1 MIGMKNI
8 LISHLITCTK
18 GGTPM
23 ELKEARYILA
33 IARQKNISKAA
44 ESLFIS
50 QPSLSKYLKNL
61 EHQLGVSLF
70 DRVGSGYFPTYIGE
84 RYIHYAEKIVEYGM
98 EWDMEFDDIMHQNHG
113 RLNIAIPIM
122 LGNSLIGPTL
132 SKFHRLYPHVTVNMM
147 EEVNFVAEHTLT
159 DHTVD
164 LTFYNVHE
172 FPTGLDYQVIGKE
185 EMVLILSGS
194 NPLIQK
200 AEKKEGFQYP
210 WIDLSLLAD
219 SPFILLYPDQNT
231 GGLALKLFKD
241 YGLQPKVL
249 LHTRS
254 SEMSI
259 RLAMEGLGAAFAPE
273 SYYHFL
279 KDREP
284 SSSVCLSIGK
294 EKIQNTLI
302 AAYQKNRYLP
312 KYAKAYLDIL
322 AGYYQTKHL

>member
-1 MIGMKNI
+1 
-8 LISHLITCTK
+8 
-18 GGTPM
+18 M
-23 ELKEARYILA
+23 ELKEARYIIA
-33 IARQKNISKAA
+33 IAREKNISKAA
-44 ESLFIS
+44 ETLFIS

-61 EHQLGVSLF
+61 ELQLGTRLF
-70 DRVGSGYFPTYIGE
+70 DRIGSSYYPTYLGE

-98 EWDMEFDDIMHQNHG
+98 EWDIEFDDIMHQNHG

-132 SKFHRLYPHVTVNMM
+132 LKFHKLYPHVTVNMM

-172 FPTGLDYQVIGKE
+172 FPTDLEYQVIGRE
-185 EMVLILSGS
+185 EMVLVLSAD
-194 NPLIQK
+194 NPLAAF
-200 AEKKEGFQYP
+200 AEEKNGFHYP
-210 WIDLSLLAD
+210 WIDLSLL
-219 SPFILLYPDQNT
+219 SEEPFILLYPDQNT

-241 YGLQPKVL
+241 YGMEPNIL
-249 LHTRS
+249 LHTRN

-259 RLAMEGLGAAFAPE
+259 SLAMEGLGAAFAPE
-273 SYYHFL
+273 SYYQYL
-279 KDREP
+279 KKREP
-284 SSSVCLSIGK
+284 KESVCLSIGK
-294 EKIQNTLI
+294 ERIENTLI

-322 AGYYQTKHL
+322 VDYYKETHHGI

>member
-1 MIGMKNI
+1 
-8 LISHLITCTK
+8 
-18 GGTPM
+18 M

-33 IARQKNISKAA
+33 IAREKNISKAA
-44 ESLFIS
+44 ETLFIS

-61 EHQLGVSLF
+61 EQQLGTRLF
-70 DRVGSGYFPTYIGE
+70 DRIGSSYHPTYLGE

-98 EWDMEFDDIMHQNHG
+98 EWDIEFDDIMHQNHG

-132 SKFHRLYPHVTVNMM
+132 LQFHKRYPHVTVNMM

-172 FPTGLDYQVIGKE
+172 FPTDLDYEIIGRE
-185 EMVLILSGS
+185 ELVLVLSAE
-194 NPLIQK
+194 NPLVSM
-200 AEKKEGFQYP
+200 AEKKEGFGYP
-210 WIDLSLLAD
+210 WIDLSHL
-219 SPFILLYPDQNT
+219 SNEPFILLYPDQNT

-241 YGLQPKVL
+241 YNMEPEIL
-249 LHTRS
+249 LHTRN

-259 RLAMEGLGAAFAPE
+259 CLAMEGLGAAFAPE
-273 SYYHFL
+273 SYYHYL
-279 KDREP
+279 KKREP
-284 SSSVCLSIGK
+284 KESVCLSIGK
-294 EKIQNTLI
+294 ERMENTLI

-312 KYAKAYLDIL
+312 KYAKAYLEIL
-322 AGYYQTKHL
+322 KTYYRKAHYGASST

>member
-1 MIGMKNI
+1 
-8 LISHLITCTK
+8 
-18 GGTPM
+18 M

-33 IARQKNISKAA
+33 IARCRNISKAA
-44 ESLFIS
+44 ETLFIS

-61 EHQLGVSLF
+61 EQQLGTRLF

-98 EWDMEFDDIMHQNHG
+98 EWDIEFDDIMHQNHG

-132 SKFHRLYPHVTVNMM
+132 MKFHRLYPHVTVNMM

-172 FPTGLDYQVIGKE
+172 FPSDLDYQIIGRE
-185 EMVLILSGS
+185 EMVLVLSSS
-194 NPLIQK
+194 NPLVKQ
-200 AEKKEGFQYP
+200 AVKKQGFQHP
-210 WIDLSLLAD
+210 WIDCSLLRQE
-219 SPFILLYPDQNT
+219 PFILLYPDQNT

-241 YGLQPKVL
+241 YEMEPKVL
-249 LHTRS
+249 LHTRNS
-254 SEMSI
+254 QMSI
-259 RLAMEGLGAAFAPE
+259 QLAMEGLGAAFAPE
-273 SYYHFL
+273 SYYRFL
-279 KDREP
+279 NTGDRP
-284 SSSVCLSIGK
+284 SSVCLSVGK
-294 EKIQNTLI
+294 EKIENTLI
-302 AAYQKNRYLP
+302 AAFQKNRYLP

-322 AGYYQTKHL
+322 VEYYRSEHK

>member
-1 MIGMKNI
+1 
-8 LISHLITCTK
+8 
-18 GGTPM
+18 M

-33 IARQKNISKAA
+33 IAKEQNISKAA
-44 ESLFIS
+44 ETLFIS

-61 EHQLGVSLF
+61 ELQLGTRLF
-70 DRVGSGYFPTYIGE
+70 DRIGSRYSPTYIGE
-84 RYIHYAEKIVEYGM
+84 RYIHYAEKIVEYGI
-98 EWDMEFDDIMHQNHG
+98 EWDIEFDDIMHQNHG

-132 SKFHRLYPHVTVNMM
+132 FNFHKQYPNVTVNML

-172 FPTGLDYQVIGKE
+172 FPTNLDYQIIGKE
-185 EMVLILSGS
+185 EMVLVLSAH
-194 NPLIQK
+194 NPLVSL
-200 AEKKEGFQYP
+200 AEKKEGYGYP
-210 WIDLSLLAD
+210 WIDLSLL
-219 SPFILLYPDQNT
+219 SKEPFILLYPDQNT

-241 YGLQPKVL
+241 YHMEPDIL
-249 LHTRS
+249 LHTRN

-259 RLAMEGLGAAFAPE
+259 CLAMEGLGAAFAPE
-273 SYYHFL
+273 SYYHYL
-279 KDREP
+279 KKREP
-284 SSSVCLSIGK
+284 KESVCLSIGK
-294 EKIQNTLI
+294 ERMENTLI

-322 AGYYQTKHL
+322 ANYCSEAHYES